1 MLSKKA
7 PFLALLG
14 SLSALLGCSDPPNHS
29 QPPSPT
35 PDSPI
40 QARFTLGGEALPR
53 VLDVPFPSDIY
64 LEADG
69 SLLDKIPGFG
79 NIVTRNAAAIQ
90 ATLATQRGFGLN
102 AGAVFRVDVMDQ
114 TEPDSDRPLAATID
128 PRSLPSSE
136 AASIADDSSVFL
148 VDLDATSGDKARV
161 PCRAAFHDDRATGS
175 EISPVLAVLPARGI
189 VLEEGHRYAAVLT
202 TRVRG
207 DESTAIGP
215 SKEFRAI
222 VEGSRQSAL
231 EKLYGDA
238 IERVAELVPPLA
250 DTAKIAALTVFT
262 TQSTSEELVEMR
274 ATVAALSPPK
284 LDWTPAA
291 LAPMS
296 PGLFSAAP
304 LTGFTAT
311 LDAWLGK
318 PAKLGDGTDDPARDQ
333 SVGAAHDAIAAIGT
347 AVFEAPNFLR
357 VRQEGYL
364 NAEHATVARDMA
376 GHPTLSP
383 DRKTSKVWVSIA
395 LPKGPSP
402 MPPSGFPVVI
412 LQHGLQGDRS
422 FLLSLANTF
431 AKRGWA
437 TAAIEAPTFGTR
449 AVDASSTVDQKS
461 IFPWSSSPAYVGPD
475 GFVDSPAI
483 AFAFFGEFINFGATR
498 DQLRQSAID
507 LGSLADVLADP
518 MLDLGPLLAAV
529 PGAKF
534 DATRIGYVGDSFG
547 AITGTLLAAV
557 DPRIN
562 AFVLNVGGGGIVTEI
577 VSNAPAL
584 SGLVSTVGGLTLG
597 FGMDRLDASHPL
609 SNVLQSI
616 LDPADPL
623 VYARRIVAQP
633 STVGGVKNAPKS
645 VILIEA
651 VWDEIVANEGSEA
664 LARAIGMP
672 LAAPNI
678 GPITGVPLAEALPT
692 AGVIQGTPVSSVTA
706 VLVQASP
713 GTHGS
718 DLYAAHGRRHYAL
731 PFGQPGPSPF
741 PALAAEIPVN
751 QPYLGLQAMV
761 GAFFASAF
769 AGEVPKVAEVPTP
782 LRDFDGD
789 GVEDSKDSDPKD
801 PSK

>member
-7 PFLALLG
+7 SFLALLG
-14 SLSALLGCSDPPNHS
+14 SLSAPLGCSDPLSLALPAE
-29 QPPSPT
+29 PP
-35 PDSPI
+35 PDSSI
-40 QARFTLGGEALPR
+40 QARFTLGDEALPR
-53 VLDVPFPSDIY
+53 FLDVPFPSDIY

-69 SLLDKIPGFG
+69 SLVDWIPGFSDL
-79 NIVTRNAAAIQ
+79 VTRNAAAIA
-90 ATLATQRGFGLN
+90 ATLATQRGFGVN
-102 AGAVFRVDVMDQ
+102 AGAVFRADVVDK

-128 PRSLPSSE
+128 PGSLPASE

-148 VDLDATSGDKARV
+148 VDLDATSKDEARV
-161 PCRAAFHDDRATGS
+161 PCRAAFHDDRAAGS
-175 EISPVLAVLPARGI
+175 QTTPVLAVLPARGI

-202 TRVRG
+202 TRVKG
-207 DESTAIGP
+207 DAGAVIGP
-215 SKEFRAI
+215 SREFRAI
-222 VEGSRQSAL
+222 LGGSRESAAEELYGRAL
-231 EKLYGDA
+231 E
-238 IERVAELVPPLA
+238 RVGELVPPLA
-250 DTAKIAALTVFT
+250 DSAQIAALTVFT

-284 LDWTPAA
+284 LEWNPEA

-296 PGLFSAAP
+296 AGLFSEAP
-304 LTGFTAT
+304 LAGFTAT

-318 PAKLGDGTDDPARDQ
+318 PAKLPDGSDDPARDQ
-333 SVGAAHDAIAAIGT
+333 SDGAAHDAIAAIGT

-357 VRQEGYL
+357 VRPEGYQ

-376 GHPTLSP
+376 GRPTLSP
-383 DRKTSKVWVSIA
+383 ERKTSKVWISIA
-395 LPKGPSP
+395 LPKGP

-437 TAAIEAPTFGTR
+437 TAAIEAATFGAR
-449 AVDASSTVDQKS
+449 AVSPQNAVDQKS
-461 IFPWSSSPAYVGPD
+461 TFPWSASPAYAGPD
-475 GFVDSPAI
+475 GFVDAPAT
-483 AFAFFGEFINFGATR
+483 ALAFFGDFLNFGATR
-498 DQLRQSAID
+498 DQLRQSAVD

-518 MLDLGPLLAAV
+518 ALDLGPLLAAV
-529 PGAKF
+529 PGAKI
-534 DATRIGYVGDSFG
+534 DGTRIGYVGDSFG
-547 AITGTLLAAV
+547 AITGALVAAV

-577 VSNAPAL
+577 LSNAPAL
-584 SGLVSTVGGLTLG
+584 ATLVGTAGGLNFG
-597 FGMDRLDASHPL
+597 FSADRLDASHPL

-623 VYARRIVAQP
+623 LYARRIALSP
-633 STVGGVKNAPKS
+633 SSIGGVKNAPKS

-651 VWDEIVANEGSEA
+651 VWDEVVANEGSEA
-664 LARAIGMP
+664 LARAIGMQ
-672 LAAPNI
+672 LAAPSL
-678 GPITGVPLAEALPT
+678 GAITGVPLTEALPQGG
-692 AGVIQGTPVSSVTA
+692 AIQGTPVSSVTA

-718 DLYAAHGRRHYAL
+718 DLYRAHGLRRYAL

-741 PALAAEIPVN
+741 PVLAAEIRVN
-751 QPYLGLQAMV
+751 QPYLGLQSMV
-761 GAFFASAF
+761 GAFFASSF
-769 AGEVPKVAEVPTP
+769 AGEVPKVTEVPTP